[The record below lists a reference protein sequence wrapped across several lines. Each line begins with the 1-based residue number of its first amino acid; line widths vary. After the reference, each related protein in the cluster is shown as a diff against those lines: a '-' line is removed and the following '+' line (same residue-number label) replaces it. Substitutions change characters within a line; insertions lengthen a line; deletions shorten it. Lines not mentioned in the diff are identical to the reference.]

1 MAKQYVHEEN
11 LWLIYDGSSGA
22 GVSLMGFAQGKPQSA
37 SSESLCNTQGH
48 VSLTT
53 RDRFYRERLKQ
64 INNNTDSYET
74 DGESVA
80 G

>member
-1 MAKQYVHEEN
+1 MKKTFGF
-11 LWLIYDGSSGA
+11 IYDGSSGA
-22 GVSLMGFAQGKPQSA
+22 GVSLMDFAQGKPQSA
-37 SSESLCNTQGH
+37 SSESLCNTQGR

-53 RDRFYRERLKQ
+53 RNCFYRKRLKQ

-74 DGESVA
+74 DGEPVA